1 MTEPALEARSLSKR
15 FGSLVVTDSV
25 SLDLRAGE
33 ILGLIGP
40 NGAGK
45 STLIAQL
52 TGRLQPDQGT
62 VLLDSRD
69 ISRLPPHKRARAGLV
84 QSFQVPS
91 LFGSFTALANVAIG
105 VQAARGHSYR
115 FLRRADNI
123 RELMD
128 PARALIDSVGLSHC
142 ANRLVGEL
150 SHGERRYVELTI
162 AMACKPRVLLL
173 DEPLAGLSHAESA
186 RMIDFIAGLKAHH
199 AILLVE
205 HDMDAVFTLAD
216 RLCVLV
222 QGRVIAEGLPASIR
236 SNPAVI
242 EAYLGEDADIGGGAH
257 A

>member
-1 MTEPALEARSLSKR
+1 MTEPALEARSLYKS
-15 FGSLVVTDSV
+15 FGSLVVTDDV
-25 SLDLRAGE
+25 SLELRMGE
-33 ILGLIGP
+33 IVGLIGP

-52 TGRLQPDQGT
+52 TGRLASDAGA
-62 VLLDSRD
+62 VWLDGRD

-91 LFGSFTALANVAIG
+91 LFPSFNALANVAIG
-105 VQAARGHSYR
+105 VQAARSHSYR
-115 FLRRADNI
+115 FLQRADRI
-123 RELMD
+123 AELLD

-150 SHGERRYVELTI
+150 SHGERRYVELAI
-162 AMACKPRVLLL
+162 ALAGRPRVLLL
-173 DEPLAGLSHAESA
+173 DEPLAGLSHAESG
-186 RMIDFIAGLKAHH
+186 RMIDFIAGLKSRH

-205 HDMDAVFTLAD
+205 HDMDAVFSLAD

-222 QGRVIAEGLPASIR
+222 QGRTIATGAPADIR
-236 SNPAVI
+236 DDPAVV
-242 EAYLGEDADIGGGAH
+242 EAYLGEDADMAGGGH